1 MKDKKHLLLKLLCFT
16 FMLGSTAAGAAACKD
31 KPTEPSIPEGYD
43 KTFTDAG
50 SYYADE
56 GEARYTFE
64 LTDSTFTLKL
74 GGQTIGGTYLFNGTT
89 LRLVTTDGTI
99 IEATYSDAAIKFTY
113 NGMSYTFIR
122 NVEYTVT
129 FEMNGGSA
137 QADVKVLNGKKLDK
151 ATLGTPTKGEEG
163 EYAFFGWYK
172 DKDFKNEYSFDQL
185 VTNNLKLYARFVK
198 LLGKEEFSVTLEGYE
213 GEDFAGKTEGRLLGD
228 LPALAAK
235 DGAEFDGWWYSA
247 YNDAAKLTAKME
259 KGAEVK
265 ENLALYPVWKTDA
278 PNVSVTEK
286 EIIST
291 ATDGTVTIL
300 CGEKQVAE
308 GRITNGKYAYDFSK
322 QPAGDYVITVKS
334 KTEETKAYYKNKALA
349 RVSLFDVV
357 VTEQGR
363 SELHFN
369 AVEGAEKYL
378 ITVTCGSQG
387 HVHTD
392 KEVKDAAGNAC
403 TVFDFTDCDM
413 REGGMTFVVKAVA
426 KDGYLDSVSEK
437 FIVNRKLDAPANVS
451 VDDATATLSW
461 TAAKYAKYYLLTI
474 DGGETIRVDGT
485 TYDVKSCGKGEHTFT
500 VVAAGKGWNN
510 SDVANYT
517 WTKET
522 LAAPAKP
529 TIVIGYTVTWDAVEG
544 AQGYV
549 LKIGEK
555 EITINGTSYT
565 LTDEDYTEGQTS
577 YVVSVLAKGATA
589 AENSLYSDTLTVTS
603 GAMDGELKY
612 ENGTLSW
619 NPGFGV
625 TKYDVKV
632 NDGAVTQVTGTSA
645 KITLTK
651 DGANVLYVRSYNA
664 ASVASAWVE
673 KTVTAYTVSYDVG
686 ESEKKI
692 ADRYYAVG
700 DGIDLPKADFTGY
713 GFGGWFDGM
722 NGAGTEYKLKD
733 GVLPK
738 LTEEGNLTLYAK
750 WNPNEYHANFNVGE
764 FSDDVLESATVKYK
778 QPYVLP
784 VPKSNDTN
792 KAFTGWFDGTVQ
804 LTDQEGK
811 SLAGRNWQYLD
822 DRTLTAQ
829 WVEILEY
836 KYQEKT
842 DSYYVS
848 KPAAGIK
855 YLKELTIPETYKGK
869 PVTRIESTVFAGCS
883 NLVVINI
890 PDRINEIETVAFKD
904 CSALEAVNIIHSESV
919 ADPVFYSVDG
929 VILKNDAVSGT
940 MLYFVPTA
948 IKGDA
953 NGTYRIPDGVAT
965 IPEGVF
971 EKREQLK
978 KIVVPASVVKVQ
990 AGAFYY
996 ARTVEEIEFV
1006 AAAEGEEEKELT
1018 LEDKAFNL
1026 CSALKKIV
1034 LPARVSKF
1042 KIFADKE
1049 DKTFGGGYQQ
1059 SVFRSCSAL
1068 EEIHVSGRPATG
1080 KTAAYSSSENGL
1092 LLSADGK
1099 TLIFYPRGI
1108 KDGVVALPDSV
1119 TEIGDKAFYGNTAI
1133 TEFVVPLRIVSIG
1146 ASAFENC
1153 SKLEALSFEGGEGNA
1168 DLKIGER
1175 AFYACTSLQT
1185 LTLTE
1190 NVRYLGRFAFGRTTK
1205 LAEVFVNSTGT
1216 VKFEDA
1222 AFAWMTRNSNG
1233 EITGSGSGD
1242 VKTLHIGK
1250 GLANVDI
1257 SSVFG
1262 GSSAALATVTVDP
1275 ENGYYYEA
1283 ADGVIYDKNINE
1295 TTQQN
1300 VPTKILYYPVL
1311 KEGEYR
1317 VPDTISEIANNTFVG
1332 RRKLTKILI
1341 GNNIT
1346 AIGDNAFDSC
1356 TGLQE
1361 VVWLPLAAGET
1372 ENKLTIGDEAFQ
1384 DCYNKAFTTF
1394 TLPGRVVSIGKYA
1407 FAGCDELTAFNFE
1420 EVVWSLEIGQLAFY
1434 GCDGLT
1440 ELVLSEKTIS
1450 VGNGAFASC
1459 ENLTRVVIPATAE
1472 RLGEWVKTE
1481 GKDGEPDTYTFVSMD
1496 LFTNS
1501 FISSSSLS
1509 TYSDSNIAPKLAQVV
1524 VKEGNKRYMSKDDML
1539 YGKYADEN
1547 DATTAGDVPV
1557 RLYYC
1562 PTAKAGEVT
1571 LPLTLKEI
1579 YKQAFICNKGVTKIQ
1594 FEQGELSGSLTIGEN
1609 ALLQAVKLTTFV
1621 LPNGLEKIETGLF
1634 KNCTGLTTIEVP
1646 NTVKS
1651 IAAGAFENCISLSNL
1666 TFAEG
1671 NDTLPL
1677 VLEDGTSESG
1687 TYTGVFAYY
1696 SSEDYGGKTIK
1707 SCKALTSIKFPKRL
1721 SSIGA
1726 YAFYYCENFAT
1737 AEFDADSD
1745 LAVIGDFA
1753 FANTALSK
1761 IKLGSEEPVA
1771 DESGIITMQLPK
1783 KITDIRVDAF
1793 STTKLSNRTRLV
1805 IPKTVE
1811 RFGEGK
1817 VYTYPGLGMFYRS
1830 ELKEVV
1836 FEANSKLT
1844 TVGYQAFAN
1853 AFGVNGLKPT
1863 YGLTRVDFGDNSAL
1877 ETLPD
1882 SAFYNAKLLE
1892 SVNFGANS
1900 KLKSLGAKAFQN
1912 CYKLK
1917 QVTLPATI
1925 QTLGNY
1931 AFSGCTDLASVTF
1944 ETFAETNAETG
1955 AVQGK
1960 SLLASIGSNA
1970 FENTG
1975 LTSFEFPSTKVAL
1988 AVGALGEALFKN
2000 CKSLTT
2006 VKLSDTVTDIT
2017 KVFDLCG
2024 SITKLEVP
2032 MENGVPL
2039 GYFVEENGILYNVV
2053 KNAAGEATTGT
2064 EIAYA
2069 LGDVSGTF
2077 TVKEGITVLKAS
2089 VFAGKANLKKVVLPQ
2104 SLIEIEDKAFMDCF
2118 NLEEVTF
2125 AENCVLSDLGEAA
2138 FKNCIALKSIAIPNG
2153 VKKLNPY
2160 TFYNCRSLKTVT
2172 LPNQLTHI
2180 GYKTYDATDNLE
2192 IISTAGGY
2200 VFAHCESLSAIDIPK
2215 TVKWI
2220 QPYSFL
2226 NCKSLKKVEINVE
2239 SGLLGEGAFAGC
2251 SALQEVVLCQGLQAL
2266 PAKAFADC
2274 TSLSR
2279 VYTKGATGVA
2289 EGTADLSEILG
2300 FGYKNYSSYS
2310 KKFSF
2315 SLGTYTF
2322 LNCTSI
2328 REVKLSEQE
2337 NFKALGNYTFDGCTN
2352 LAYVNKTNVSTDENA
2367 PEYISKF
2374 PDQMIYL
2381 GTYTFRNTA
2390 LTSVRMPNSLRSLGS
2405 TAPSDTD
2412 NTGLPS
2418 GLVAGANDEY
2428 KCTPST
2434 TSGVFDGCTKLTKV
2448 DLNNVVRIGG
2458 LAFRNCPL
2466 TDVAGTKNAETG
2478 EIEGAL
2484 DLSNVVVFGKGAFA
2498 GTGLKAVDLT
2508 GVWVKNTG
2516 TTAAKP
2522 SMGFGDGSFK
2532 STTLETSND
2541 SEGVFENCK
2550 QLEKVTFSNK
2560 TGSDM
2565 LGTTKKTAKVEL
2577 GKLMFKNCIALK
2589 KIELP
2594 QTVTV
2599 LTDQLF
2605 FGCSSLKE
2613 FSCAGTLTAFHN
2625 DSNSSTTRGYTFARC
2640 SSLEKIDLSTAT
2652 SQRISIGMFD
2662 GCSSLKDVKLNFEK
2676 IYLIEDYAFRNCS
2689 SLRSTD
2695 DADHGVT
2702 AFDLSQF
2709 TTTYTTTSGSRL
2721 ENFKIGVSAFEGCTG
2736 LTEVKFADLGIN
2748 SKYSK
2753 PRQISLGAS
2762 AFKNCTGLVK
2772 VDLSSSVID
2781 ITVNE
2786 LRISTG
2792 VEKITYNNAIAVSVF
2807 AGCTNIKTFN
2817 IAEVDSD
2824 FNNNTSSLYS
2834 YKYHAESIKNDGGL
2848 LYRYSDEKI
2857 KLSEDSEEVNIKM
2870 IIGILPNGIPKDGV
2884 LTLKENERLVAG
2896 ALDGITS
2903 IKKIVLPESMTEI
2916 DKQLFMN
2923 VQGLEEV
2930 VISSKTTT
2938 IGESAFEGSSVKKVT
2953 YSGAAADAEG
2963 GLLTTRFPETLTQI
2977 GKTAFKN
2984 TKLQKVILPAT
2995 LKNGTYDESTHKV
3008 SGKFAVGSSAFFG
3021 SELQSVVIEGS
3032 ETYIDGGSASGAFG
3046 NCEKLTDVQF
3056 LADTAFVGAG
3066 MFAGCTALQNAVLP
3080 KNPYFNVSGLTSV
3093 GKGVA
3098 NSVFMGCTGLTSVVL
3113 SGDIIEIDFDA
3124 FKNCTNL
3131 TSVTLPEGVVTL
3143 GGFDGCEKLQSINIP
3158 STVET
3163 IQRDTFSGCV
3173 ALKQVVIPASVT
3185 SLKFSFDGWTADQT
3199 IYIEASPLVAYNQ
3212 WASDDRY
3219 ELPLSGFCS
3228 FMKKDG
3234 SNEKEVILK
3243 CNAKIV
3249 WNYKAPAETT
3259 GTEGK

>member
-113 NGMSYTFIR
+113 NGMSYTFIK

-213 GEDFAGKTEGRLLGD
+213 GEDFAGKTEGRLLGN

-235 DGAEFDGWWYSA
+235 NGAEFDGWWYSA

-265 ENLALYPVWKTDA
+265 ENLILYPVWKTAA

-291 ATDGTVTIL
+291 AIDGTVTIF

-322 QPAGDYVITVKS
+322 QLAGDYVITVKS

-378 ITVTCGSQG
+378 ITVACGTQG
-387 HVHTD
+387 HLHTD
-392 KEVKDAAGNAC
+392 TEVKDAAGNAC

-413 REGGMTFVVKAVA
+413 REGGMTFVVKAEA
-426 KDGYLDSVSEK
+426 NGYLESVSATYN
-437 FIVNRKLDAPANVS
+437 VNRKLETPAS
-451 VDDATATLSW
+451 VTADGTTAKLSW
-461 TAAKYAKYYLLTI
+461 TAVKHANYYLLTI
-474 DGGETIRVDGT
+474 DTGEAIRVNST
-485 TYDVKSCGKGEHTFT
+485 EYDIKGYGKGEHTFSIT
-500 VVAAGKGWNN
+500 AVGKGWNN

-529 TIVIGYTVTWDAVEG
+529 TIVNGYTVTWDAVEG

-555 EITINGTSYT
+555 EITRNGTSYT

-632 NDGAVTQVTGTSA
+632 NDGAVTPVRGTSA

-664 ASVASAWVE
+664 ANVASAWVE
-673 KTVTAYTVSYDVG
+673 KTVTAYTVSYNVG

-750 WNPNEYHANFNVGE
+750 WNPNEYQANFNVGE

-890 PDRINEIETVAFKD
+890 PDRINEIETVAFTD

-940 MLYFVPTA
+940 MLYFVPKA

-1068 EEIHVSGRPATG
+1068 EEIHVSGKPATG

-1153 SKLEALSFEGGEGNA
+1153 SKLAALSFEGGEGDA

-1205 LAEVFVNSTGT
+1205 LEEVFVNSTGT

-1222 AFAWMTRNSNG
+1222 AFASMTRNSNG

-1275 ENGYYYEA
+1275 ENGYYYEG

-1332 RRKLTKILI
+1332 RKKLTKILI

-1346 AIGDNAFDSC
+1346 AIGDSAFDSC

-1372 ENKLTIGDEAFQ
+1372 ENKLTIGDEAFRG
-1384 DCYNKAFTTF
+1384 CYNKAFTTF

-1440 ELVLSEKTIS
+1440 ELVLPEKTVS

-1459 ENLTRVVIPATAE
+1459 ENLVKVVIPATAE

-1501 FISSSSLS
+1501 FIYSFSLS

-1524 VKEGNKRYMSKDDML
+1524 VKEGNKRYMSKGDML

-1609 ALLQAVKLTTFV
+1609 ALLQAEKLTTFV

-1745 LAVIGDFA
+1745 LSVIGDLA

-1811 RFGEGK
+1811 RFGAKK
-1817 VYTYPGLGMFYRS
+1817 VYTYTGLGMFYHS
-1830 ELKEVV
+1830 ELKEIV

-1844 TVGYQAFAN
+1844 TVEKYAFAN
-1853 AFGVNGLKPT
+1853 AFGVNSVYKPT
-1863 YGLTRVDFGDNSAL
+1863 SGLTRVDFGDNSAL

-1882 SAFYNAKLLE
+1882 SAFSNAQMLE

-1900 KLKSLGAKAFQN
+1900 KLKSLGRQAFQK

-1917 QVTLPATI
+1917 QITFPATI
-1925 QTLGNY
+1925 QTLGND

-1960 SLLASIGSNA
+1960 SLLTSIGSNA
-1970 FENTG
+1970 FEGTG

-1988 AVGALGEALFKN
+1988 AVGALGETMFKN

-2125 AENCVLSDLGEAA
+2125 AENCVLSELGEAA

-2153 VKKLNPY
+2153 VTKLNPY

-2180 GYKTYDATDNLE
+2180 GYKTYSEKDNTE
-2192 IISTAGGY
+2192 VISTSGGY
-2200 VFAHCESLSAIDIPK
+2200 VFAHCESLSAIDIPE
-2215 TVKWI
+2215 TVKFI

-2226 NCKSLKKVEINVE
+2226 NCKSLTKVEINVE

-2266 PAKAFADC
+2266 PTKAFADC

-2300 FGYKNYSSYS
+2300 FGYKNYSS

-2315 SLGTYTF
+2315 SMGTYTF

-2337 NFKALGNYTFDGCTN
+2337 NFKALGNNTFDGCTN

-2405 TAPSDTD
+2405 TAPSDTGK
-2412 NTGLPS
+2412 TGLPS
-2418 GLVAGANDEY
+2418 GLVAGADDEY
-2428 KCTPST
+2428 KCTPSTT

-2466 TDVAGTKNAETG
+2466 TDVAGTKNAKTG

-2508 GVWVKNTG
+2508 GVWVKNTRS
-2516 TTAAKP
+2516 TTEANP
-2522 SMGFGDGSFK
+2522 SMGFGDGSCDR
-2532 STTLETSND
+2532 TTLETSKD

-2565 LGTTKKTAKVEL
+2565 LGTSKKTAKVEL
-2577 GKLMFKNCIALK
+2577 GELMFKNCTALK

-2594 QTVTV
+2594 KSTTS
-2599 LTDQLF
+2599 LKKQLF
-2605 FGCSSLKE
+2605 YGCSALNEVVISGKLST
-2613 FSCAGTLTAFHN
+2613 FGDYAFAH
-2625 DSNSSTTRGYTFARC
+2625 C
-2640 SSLEKIDLSTAT
+2640 SALQSIDLSTANVT
-2652 SQRISIGMFD
+2652 SVSTGMFD
-2662 GCSSLKDVKLNFEK
+2662 GCTSLADVKLNPNK
-2676 IYLIEDYAFRNCS
+2676 VATIYSYAFRDCA
-2689 SLRSTD
+2689 SLVNEVPQ
-2695 DADHGVT
+2695 DAPAGAKIS
-2702 AFDLSQF
+2702 AFNLSDLPLLKQ
-2709 TTTYTTTSGSRL
+2709 
-2721 ENFKIGVSAFEGCTG
+2721 IGDYAFEGCGFTKVELGKLAKNTDVLTIGAGAFAGCAKLTQVVLPENVMDNIKTTTTTINSTG
-2736 LTEVKFADLGIN
+2736 KVTVRVSESYGLGAGVFAGCPNLSKISVVTDVGTLDYSEDNN
-2748 SKYSK
+2748 SKYS
-2753 PRQISLGAS
+2753 
-2762 AFKNCTGLVK
+2762 
-2772 VDLSSSVID
+2772 
-2781 ITVNE
+2781 
-2786 LRISTG
+2786 
-2792 VEKITYNNAIAVSVF
+2792 
-2807 AGCTNIKTFN
+2807 
-2817 IAEVDSD
+2817 
-2824 FNNNTSSLYS
+2824 NTHY
-2834 YKYHAESIKNDGGL
+2834 D
-2848 LYRYSDEKI
+2848 YRYFGYEEKNGVI
-2857 KLSEDSEEVNIKM
+2857 YRNTGDVVEIDGEEVRLKLIV
-2870 IIGILPNGIPKDGV
+2870 GILESKLPADGV
-2884 LTLKENERLVAG
+2884 LTLKENERLLVG
-2896 ALDGITS
+2896 ALDGITA
-2903 IKKIVLPESMTEI
+2903 IKKVVLPEGMTVI
-2916 DKQLFMN
+2916 DANMFKGM
-2923 VQGLEEV
+2923 QGLEEV
-2930 VISSKTTT
+2930 VISSKTTS
-2938 IGESAFEGSSVKKVT
+2938 IGTSAFEGSSVKKVT

-2977 GKTAFKN
+2977 GKNAFRY
-2984 TKLQKVILPAT
+2984 TKLEKVILPAT

-3008 SGKFAVGSSAFFG
+3008 SGGYAVGSSAFFG

-3032 ETYIDGGSASGAFG
+3032 ETYIDGGSALGAFG

-3056 LADTAFVGAG
+3056 LADTAFVGWG
-3066 MFAGCTALQNAVLP
+3066 MFAGCTALQNVTLP
-3080 KNPYFNVSGLTSV
+3080 KNPYFHVSGNTSV
-3093 GKGVA
+3093 GKGIA
-3098 NSVFMGCTGLTSVVL
+3098 SSAFMGCTGLTSVVL
-3113 SGDIIEIDFDA
+3113 SGDIIEIDYDA

-3158 STVET
+3158 STVEK
-3163 IQRDTFSGCV
+3163 ILSGTFDDCV

-3199 IYIEASPLVAYNQ
+3199 IYIEGSPLVAYNQ

-3234 SNEKEVILK
+3234 SNEKEVIVR

-3249 WNYKAPAETT
+3249 WNYKAPAETP

>member
-1 MKDKKHLLLKLLCFT
+1 MKDKKHLFLKLLCFT
-16 FMLGSTAAGAAACKD
+16 FLLGSTAAGGAACKD
-31 KPTEPSIPEGYD
+31 KPNEPAIPDGYD
-43 KTFTDAG
+43 KHFTEIG

-56 GEARYTFE
+56 GETRNTFE

-74 GGQTIGGTYLFNGTT
+74 GGQTIDGTYLYNGTK

-99 IEATYSDAAIKFTY
+99 IEATYSEATISFTY
-113 NGMSYTFIR
+113 NGMSYTFIK

-163 EYAFFGWYK
+163 EYAFVGWYK
-172 DKDFKNEYSFDQL
+172 DKDFKNEYSFDQP
-185 VTNNLKLYARFVK
+185 VTKDLKLYARFVK
-198 LLGKEEFSVTLEGYE
+198 LLVNGEFSVTLEGYE

-259 KGAEVK
+259 KGAAIK
-265 ENLALYPVWKTDA
+265 ENLVLYPVWKTAA

-286 EIIST
+286 EIITT
-291 ATDGTVTIL
+291 ATDGTVTIF

-322 QPAGDYVITVKS
+322 QLAGDYVITVKS

-357 VTEQGR
+357 VTDQGK
-363 SELHFN
+363 SELYFN

-426 KDGYLDSVSEK
+426 KDGYLDSVSEE

-461 TAAKYAKYYLLTI
+461 TAANYAKYYLLTI

-517 WTKET
+517 WTKKS
-522 LAAPAKP
+522 LASPVNLALEN
-529 TIVIGYTVTWDAVEG
+529 GYTITWSKVTG
-544 AQGYV
+544 AARYQ
-549 LKIGEK
+549 LKIDGK
-555 EITINGTSYT
+555 TIEVTDTKYT
-565 LTDEDYTEGQTS
+565 LTAADYEAGRDL
-577 YVVSVLAKGATA
+577 YEISVCAIGSAGADT
-589 AENSLYSDTLTVTS
+589 SLYSNTLFVAGS
-603 GAMDGELKY
+603 MEHSDLEYA
-612 ENGTLSW
+612 NGMLSW
-619 NPGFGV
+619 NPVLGIA
-625 TKYDVKV
+625 KYDVKV

-700 DGIDLPKADFTGY
+700 DGIDLPEADFTGY

-750 WNPNEYHANFNVGE
+750 WNPNEYQANFNVGE

-811 SLAGRNWQYLD
+811 SLEGRNWQYLD

-890 PDRINEIETVAFKD
+890 PDRINEIETVAFTD

-940 MLYFVPTA
+940 MLYFVPKA

-971 EKREQLK
+971 DRREQLK

-1006 AAAEGEEEKELT
+1006 AAAEGEEEKALT
-1018 LEDKAFNL
+1018 LGDKAFNL
-1026 CSALKKIV
+1026 CYALKKIV

-1042 KIFADKE
+1042 NIFADEE
-1049 DKTFGGGYQQ
+1049 DQTISGGYQQ

-1068 EEIHVSGRPATG
+1068 EEIHVIGKPATDN
-1080 KTAAYSSSENGL
+1080 TAAYSSSENGL

-1119 TEIGDKAFYGNTAI
+1119 TAIGDKAFYGNTAI

-1146 ASAFENC
+1146 ASAFEDC
-1153 SKLEALSFEGGEGNA
+1153 SKLEALSFEGGEGDA

-1175 AFYACTSLQT
+1175 AFYACTSLKT

-1205 LAEVFVNSTGT
+1205 LEEVFVNSTGT
-1216 VKFEDA
+1216 VTFEDA
-1222 AFAWMTRNSNG
+1222 AFAAINRSNG
-1233 EITGSGSGD
+1233 VIIGSGSSY

-1262 GSSAALATVTVDP
+1262 GSSATLATVTVDP
-1275 ENGYYYEA
+1275 ENGYYYEG

-1332 RRKLTKILI
+1332 RRKLTKISI

-1346 AIGDNAFDSC
+1346 AIGDSAFDGC

-1372 ENKLTIGDEAFQ
+1372 ENKLTIGDEAFRG
-1384 DCYNKAFTTF
+1384 CYNKAFTTF

-1407 FAGCDELTAFNFE
+1407 FSGCDELTAFNFE

-1440 ELVLSEKTIS
+1440 EIVLPEKTVS

-1459 ENLTRVVIPATAE
+1459 ANLVRVVIPATAE
-1472 RLGEWVKTE
+1472 RLGEWAKTE
-1481 GKDGEPDTYTFVSMD
+1481 GKDGEADTYTFVSMD

-1501 FISSSSLS
+1501 FIYSSVMS
-1509 TYSDSNIAPKLAQVV
+1509 TYYDSNIAPKLAQVV

-1547 DATTAGDVPV
+1547 DETTAGEVPV

-1579 YKQAFICNKGVTKIQ
+1579 YKQAFVCNKGVTKIQ

-1609 ALLQAVKLTTFV
+1609 ALLQAEKLTTFV
-1621 LPNGLEKIETGLF
+1621 LPNGLERIETGLF

-1651 IAAGAFENCISLSNL
+1651 IGVGAFENCNSLSNL

-1677 VLEDGTSESG
+1677 VLEDGYAESG
-1687 TYTGVFAYY
+1687 TYKGVFAYY
-1696 SSEDYGGKTIK
+1696 YSGDYGEGTIK

-1721 SSIGA
+1721 SYIGA

-1745 LAVIGDFA
+1745 LAVIGDLA

-1783 KITDIRVDAF
+1783 KITDIRIDAF
-1793 STTKLSNRTRLV
+1793 RTTKLSNRTRLV

-1811 RFGEGK
+1811 RFGAKKE
-1817 VYTYPGLGMFYRS
+1817 YTYTALGMFYHS
-1830 ELKEVV
+1830 ELKEIV
-1836 FEANSKLT
+1836 FEADSKLT
-1844 TVGYQAFAN
+1844 TVGKQAFAN
-1853 AFGVNGLKPT
+1853 AFGVNSAYKPT
-1863 YGLTRVDFGDNSAL
+1863 SGLTRVDFGDNSAL
-1877 ETLPD
+1877 EYLPD
-1882 SAFYNAKLLE
+1882 SAFSNAQMLE

-1900 KLKSLGAKAFQN
+1900 KLKSLGRQAFQN

-1925 QTLGNY
+1925 QTLGDY
-1931 AFSGCTDLASVTF
+1931 AFSKCTDLASVTF
-1944 ETFAETNAETG
+1944 ETFAETNATG

-1960 SLLASIGSNA
+1960 SWLTSIGSNA
-1970 FENTG
+1970 FESTG
-1975 LTSFEFPSTKVAL
+1975 LTSFEFPSTKVPL
-1988 AVGALGEALFKN
+1988 AVGALGETMFKN
-2000 CKSLTT
+2000 CKYLTT

-2125 AENCVLSDLGEAA
+2125 AENCVLSELGESA

-2153 VKKLNPY
+2153 VTKLNPY
-2160 TFYNCRSLKTVT
+2160 TFYNCRSLETVT

-2180 GYKTYDATDNLE
+2180 GYKTYSSTDDTE
-2192 IISTAGGY
+2192 VISTSAGY
-2200 VFAHCESLSAIDIPK
+2200 VFAHCESLSAIDIPE
-2215 TVKWI
+2215 TVKFI

-2226 NCKSLKKVEINVE
+2226 NCKSLTKVEINVE
-2239 SGLLGEGAFAGC
+2239 SGYLGEGAFAGC

-2266 PAKAFADC
+2266 PTRVFANC

-2300 FGYKNYSSYS
+2300 FGYKYYSS

-2315 SLGTYTF
+2315 SMGTYAF

-2337 NFKALGNYTFDGCTN
+2337 NFKALGNNTFDGCTN

-2405 TAPSDTD
+2405 TAPSDTGK
-2412 NTGLPS
+2412 TGLPS
-2418 GLVAGANDEY
+2418 GLVAGDTDEY

-2508 GVWVKNTG
+2508 GVWVHNTG

-2522 SMGFGDGSFK
+2522 SMGFGDGSFN
-2532 STTLETSND
+2532 STTLETKAD
-2541 SEGVFENCK
+2541 GDGVFENCK

-2577 GKLMFKNCIALK
+2577 GVMMFKNCTALK

-2594 QTVTV
+2594 KSTTN
-2599 LTDQLF
+2599 LENQLF
-2605 FGCSSLKE
+2605 YGCSALNEVVINGILST
-2613 FSCAGTLTAFHN
+2613 FGSYAFAH
-2625 DSNSSTTRGYTFARC
+2625 C
-2640 SSLEKIDLSTAT
+2640 SALQSIDLSTAT
-2652 SQRISIGMFD
+2652 VTSVSAGMFD
-2662 GCSSLKDVKLNFEK
+2662 GCTSLADVKLNPNK
-2676 IYLIEDYAFRNCS
+2676 VATIYSYAFRDCA
-2689 SLRSTD
+2689 SLVNEVPQ
-2695 DADHGVT
+2695 DAPADAKIS
-2702 AFDLSQF
+2702 AFNLSDLPLLKQ
-2709 TTTYTTTSGSRL
+2709 
-2721 ENFKIGVSAFEGCTG
+2721 IGDYAFEGCGFTKVELG
-2736 LTEVKFADLGIN
+2736 KLAKNTDVLKIGAGAFAGCANLTQVVLPENVMD
-2748 SKYSK
+2748 S
-2753 PRQISLGAS
+2753 
-2762 AFKNCTGLVK
+2762 
-2772 VDLSSSVID
+2772 
-2781 ITVNE
+2781 ITTTTTTS
-2786 LRISTG
+2786 ISTG
-2792 VEKITYNNAIAVSVF
+2792 KVTVKVSASYGLSAGVF
-2807 AGCTNIKTFN
+2807 AGCPNLSKISVVTDVGTLDYDEDKNYSSSSNHYEYRFFGYEEKNGVIYR
-2817 IAEVDSD
+2817 
-2824 FNNNTSSLYS
+2824 NTGDVV
-2834 YKYHAESIKNDGGL
+2834 EIDGEQVRL
-2848 LYRYSDEKI
+2848 
-2857 KLSEDSEEVNIKM
+2857 KLIV
-2870 IIGILPNGIPKDGV
+2870 GILESKLPADGV

-2896 ALDGITS
+2896 ALDGITG
-2903 IKKIVLPESMTEI
+2903 IRKIVLPESMTEI
-2916 DKQLFMN
+2916 DDELFMN

-2977 GKTAFKN
+2977 GRYAFRY

-2995 LKNGTYDESTHKV
+2995 LKNGTYDTTTHKV
-3008 SGKFAVGSSAFFG
+3008 SGGYAVGSSAFFG

-3046 NCEKLTDVQF
+3046 SCEKLTDVQF

-3080 KNPYFNVSGLTSV
+3080 KNPYFSVSGLTSV
-3093 GKGVA
+3093 GKGIA

-3113 SGDIIEIDFDA
+3113 SGDIIEIDYDA

-3143 GGFDGCEKLQSINIP
+3143 GGFAGCEKLQSINIP

-3163 IQRDTFSGCV
+3163 IQRETFNGCV
-3173 ALKQVVIPASVT
+3173 ALKQLVIPASVT

-3199 IYIEASPLVAYNQ
+3199 ICIEASPLVAYNQ
-3212 WASDDRY
+3212 WASDSSD
-3219 ELPLSGFCS
+3219 LTLSGFCS

-3234 SNEKEVILK
+3234 SYEKEVILK

>member
-43 KTFTDAG
+43 KTFTDVG

-113 NGMSYTFIR
+113 NGMSYTFIK

-151 ATLGTPTKGEEG
+151 ATLGTPAKGEEG

-172 DKDFKNEYSFDQL
+172 DKDFKNEYSFDQP
-185 VTNNLKLYARFVK
+185 VTKDLKLYARFVK
-198 LLGKEEFSVTLEGYE
+198 LLGKEEFFVTLDGYE

-265 ENLALYPVWKTDA
+265 ENLVLYPVWKTAA

-286 EIIST
+286 EIITT
-291 ATDGTVTIL
+291 ATDGTVTIF

-322 QPAGDYVITVKS
+322 QLAGDYVITVKS

-357 VTEQGR
+357 VTDQGK
-363 SELHFN
+363 SELYFN

-529 TIVIGYTVTWDAVEG
+529 TIVNGYTVTWDAVEG

-555 EITINGTSYT
+555 EITINGTSHT

-664 ASVASAWVE
+664 AGVASAWVE

-700 DGIDLPKADFTGY
+700 DGIDLPATDFTGY
-713 GFGGWFDGM
+713 GFAGWFDGM

-750 WNPNEYHANFNVGE
+750 WNPNEYQANFNVGE

-778 QPYVLP
+778 QPFVLP

-890 PDRINEIETVAFKD
+890 PDRIDEIETVAFAD

-929 VILKNDAVSGT
+929 VILKIDAVSGT
-940 MLYFVPTA
+940 MLYFVPKA

-953 NGTYRIPDGVAT
+953 NGTYRIPDGVTT

-971 EKREQLK
+971 DRREQLK

-1026 CSALKKIV
+1026 CYALKRIV

-1068 EEIHVSGRPATG
+1068 EEIHVSGKPATG

-1153 SKLEALSFEGGEGNA
+1153 SKLEALSFEGGEGDA

-1233 EITGSGSGD
+1233 EITGSGSGN

-1262 GSSAALATVTVDP
+1262 GSSATLATVTVDP
-1275 ENGYYYEA
+1275 ENGYYHEG
-1283 ADGVIYDKNINE
+1283 ADGVIYDKNFNE
-1295 TTQQN
+1295 TTQRN
-1300 VPTKILYYPVL
+1300 EPTKILYYPVL

-1332 RRKLTKILI
+1332 RKKLTKILI

-1346 AIGDNAFDSC
+1346 AIGDSAFDSC

-1361 VVWLPLAAGET
+1361 VVWLPLAEGET
-1372 ENKLTIGDEAFQ
+1372 ENKLTIGDEAFRG
-1384 DCYNKAFTTF
+1384 CYNKAFTTF

-1434 GCDGLT
+1434 GCDKLT
-1440 ELVLSEKTIS
+1440 EIVLPEKTIS

-1459 ENLTRVVIPATAE
+1459 ENLVKVVIPATAE

-1501 FISSSSLS
+1501 FIYSSLMS
-1509 TYSDSNIAPKLAQVV
+1509 TYYDSNIAPKLAQVV

-1547 DATTAGDVPV
+1547 DETTAGDVPV

-1562 PTAKAGEVT
+1562 PTAKTGEVT

-1579 YKQAFICNKGVTKIQ
+1579 YKQAFVCNKGVTKIQ
-1594 FEQGELSGSLTIGEN
+1594 FEQGELSDSLTIGEN
-1609 ALLQAVKLTTFV
+1609 ALLQAEKLTTFV
-1621 LPNGLEKIETGLF
+1621 LPNGLKKIETGLF

-1646 NTVKS
+1646 NTVSS
-1651 IAAGAFENCISLSNL
+1651 IGVGAFENCNSLSNL

-1677 VLEDGTSESG
+1677 VLEDGNAEHG
-1687 TYTGVFAYY
+1687 TYKGVFAYY
-1696 SSEDYGGKTIK
+1696 YSGEQGESSIK

-1721 SSIGA
+1721 SYIGA

-1745 LAVIGDFA
+1745 LAVIGDLA

-1783 KITDIRVDAF
+1783 KITDIRIDAF
-1793 STTKLSNRTRLV
+1793 RNTKLSNRTRLV
-1805 IPKTVE
+1805 IPKSVE

-1817 VYTYPGLGMFYRS
+1817 VYTYTGLGMFYRS
-1830 ELKEVV
+1830 ELKEIV

-1844 TVGYQAFAN
+1844 TVGKQAFAN
-1853 AFGVNGLKPT
+1853 AYGINSAYKPSS
-1863 YGLTRVDFGDNSAL
+1863 GLTRVDFGDNSAL

-1882 SAFYNAKLLE
+1882 SAFSNAQLLE

-1900 KLKSLGAKAFQN
+1900 KLKSLGRQAFQN

-1917 QVTLPATI
+1917 KVTFPATI
-1925 QTLGNY
+1925 QTLGNN

-1960 SLLASIGSNA
+1960 SLLTSIGNNA

-1975 LTSFEFPSTKVAL
+1975 LTSFEFPSTKVPL
-1988 AVGALGEALFKN
+1988 AVGALGETMFKN

-2032 MENGVPL
+2032 MKEVKTENEDGTETITQVPL

-2053 KNAAGEATTGT
+2053 KDAAGEATRGT

-2077 TVKEGITVLKAS
+2077 KVKEGITVLKAS
-2089 VFAGKANLKKVVLPQ
+2089 VFAGKANLKKVELPK

-2138 FKNCIALKSIAIPNG
+2138 FKNCVALKSIAIPNG
-2153 VKKLNPY
+2153 VTKLNPY

-2172 LPNQLTHI
+2172 LPNQLTNI
-2180 GYKTYDATDNLE
+2180 GYKTYSATDDTE

-2200 VFAHCESLSAIDIPK
+2200 VFAHCESLSAIDIPE

-2226 NCKSLKKVEINVE
+2226 NCKSLTKVEINVE
-2239 SGLLGEGAFAGC
+2239 SGYLGEGAFAGC
-2251 SALQEVVLCQGLQAL
+2251 SALREVVLCQGLQAL
-2266 PAKAFADC
+2266 PAKAFANC

-2279 VYTKGATGVA
+2279 VYTKGATDVA

-2300 FGYKNYSSYS
+2300 FGYKNYSS

-2315 SLGTYTF
+2315 SLGTNTF

-2381 GTYTFRNTA
+2381 GQYTFRNTA
-2390 LTSVRMPNSLRSLGS
+2390 LTSVRMPNSLRSLGY
-2405 TAPSDTD
+2405 TAPSDTKK
-2412 NTGLPS
+2412 TGLPS
-2418 GLVAGANDEY
+2418 GLVAGATDEY
-2428 KCTPST
+2428 KCTST
-2434 TSGVFDGCTKLTKV
+2434 ITSGVFDGCTKLTKV

-2484 DLSNVVVFGKGAFA
+2484 DLSNVVVFGNGAFA

-2516 TTAAKP
+2516 TTAASP
-2522 SMGFGDGSFK
+2522 SMGFGDGSFD
-2532 STTLETSND
+2532 STTLETKTGG
-2541 SEGVFENCK
+2541 EGVFENCK
-2550 QLEKVTFSNK
+2550 QLEKVMFSDK
-2560 TGSDM
+2560 TGYNM
-2565 LGTTKKTAKVEL
+2565 LGTSKKLAKVDL
-2577 GKLMFKNCIALK
+2577 GVMMFKNCTALK

-2594 QTVTV
+2594 QSTTS
-2599 LTDQLF
+2599 LKNQLF
-2605 FGCSSLKE
+2605 YGCSALKE
-2613 FSCAGTLTAFHN
+2613 AVINGKLGTFGNYAFAH
-2625 DSNSSTTRGYTFARC
+2625 C
-2640 SSLEKIDLSTAT
+2640 SALQSVDLSTAT
-2652 SQRISIGMFD
+2652 VTSVSTGMFD
-2662 GCSSLKDVKLNFEK
+2662 GCTSLADVKLNPNK
-2676 IYLIEDYAFRNCS
+2676 VATIYSYAFRDCA
-2689 SLRSTD
+2689 SLVNEVPK
-2695 DADHGVT
+2695 DAPADAKIS
-2702 AFDLSQF
+2702 AFNLSDLPLLKQ
-2709 TTTYTTTSGSRL
+2709 
-2721 ENFKIGVSAFEGCTG
+2721 IGDYAFEGCAG
-2736 LTEVKFADLGIN
+2736 LTKVELGKLAKNTDVLKIGAGAFAGCANLTQVVLPENVMDSITTTTTTAL
-2748 SKYSK
+2748 S
-2753 PRQISLGAS
+2753 
-2762 AFKNCTGLVK
+2762 TGKVTVK
-2772 VDLSSSVID
+2772 VDTSYGL
-2781 ITVNE
+2781 
-2786 LRISTG
+2786 G
-2792 VEKITYNNAIAVSVF
+2792 AGVF
-2807 AGCTNIKTFN
+2807 AGCPNLSKISVVTDVGTLDYDEDKNY
-2817 IAEVDSD
+2817 S
-2824 FNNNTSSLYS
+2824 TSSKHYE
-2834 YKYHAESIKNDGGL
+2834 YRFFGYEEKNGVIYRNTGDVVEIDG
-2848 LYRYSDEKI
+2848 
-2857 KLSEDSEEVNIKM
+2857 EEVRLKLIV
-2870 IIGILPNGIPKDGV
+2870 GILESKLPADGV

-2916 DKQLFMN
+2916 DKQLFMDA
-2923 VQGLEEV
+2923 QGLEEV

-2977 GKTAFKN
+2977 GRFAFRY

-3008 SGKFAVGSSAFFG
+3008 NKFAVSSGAFFG

-3032 ETYIDGGSASGAFG
+3032 ETYIDGSSALGAFG

-3066 MFAGCTALQNAVLP
+3066 MFAGCTALQKAVLP
-3080 KNPYFNVSGLTSV
+3080 KNPYFSVSGLTSV
-3093 GKGVA
+3093 GKGIA
-3098 NSVFMGCTGLTSVVL
+3098 NSAFMGCTGLTSVVL
-3113 SGDIIEIDFDA
+3113 SGDIIEIDYDA

-3143 GGFDGCEKLQSINIP
+3143 GGFAGCEKLQSINIP

-3163 IQRDTFSGCV
+3163 IQRETFNGCV
-3173 ALKQVVIPASVT
+3173 ALKQVVIPVSVT

-3199 IYIEASPLVAYNQ
+3199 ICIEASPLVAYNQ
-3212 WASDDRY
+3212 WASDSSD
-3219 ELPLSGFCS
+3219 LTLSGFCS

-3249 WNYKAPAETT
+3249 WNYKAPAETP
-3259 GTEGK
+3259 GTEEK